1 MHISKSLPT
10 LADICFS
17 VKARPARLSLLSH
30 VSGRLATHQEMSINI
45 VKSSLF
51 QALR

>member
-10 LADICFS
+10 LAEICFS
-17 VKARPARLSLLSH
+17 VKARPAGLCLLSH
-30 VSGRLATHQEMSINI
+30 MLGRLVTNQEMSINI

-51 QALR
+51 QVLR

>member
-17 VKARPARLSLLSH
+17 VKARPAQLSLLSH
-30 VSGRLATHQEMSINI
+30 MSGKLVTHQMSINI

>member
-17 VKARPARLSLLSH
+17 VKVRPARLSSAVAH
-30 VSGRLATHQEMSINI
+30 VRQTCHPSGDEYQHRE
-45 VKSSLF
+45 V
-51 QALR
+51 